1 MPSDPEVEG
10 LPGYPMAASA
20 TTPTLRNLSDG
31 DDEYPWL
38 RTNPWPNIFHEQN
51 VTQNESMGDQKPW
64 CLDV

>member
-1 MPSDPEVEG
+1 MRRRIRYKPDYPGKNWFFSCLTLAMPSDPEVEG

-38 RTNPWPNIFHEQN
+38 RTNP
-51 VTQNESMGDQKPW
+51 
-64 CLDV
+64 